1 MIRRRIAT
9 HPVVLRK
16 VDATITRPLAPS
28 DTRDAVHREWAT
40 RPLGIAQGSDG
51 QRQPASSVRLMPR
64 GFPDLSWHADGPG
77 CSGCPRSVPFLSRHL
92 PACDVIYAAAPDRLL

>member
-1 MIRRRIAT
+1 MIRLRIAT

-77 CSGCPRSVPFLSRHL
+77 CSGG
-92 PACDVIYAAAPDRLL
+92 APPGGARGGGGPLGGGGRGG